1 MGSTRAARRAERAAE
16 AGYAASGGKG
26 HKDHFRPKENP
37 EIPAV
42 SAKGPGTS
50 RWYIGGTF
58 GSFKMRQ
65 KGA

>member
-16 AGYAASGGKG
+16 AGYAASGGKS

-37 EIPAV
+37 EYRGV

-58 GSFKMRQ
+58 AGCK
-65 KGA
+65 